1 MSTLAGDTLIED
13 NSTTLAVGINGD
25 EAIVLETEGLILT
38 TTSNGTTS
46 LIVAGNGD
54 VHD

>member
-13 NSTTLAVGINGD
+13 DSTTLAIGIND
-25 EAIVLETEGLILT
+25 NEAVVLETEGLILT
-38 TTSNGTTS
+38 TTSSGTTS

-54 VHD
+54 AHD